1 MPGVQF
7 TNQVDMNGFK
17 VTELGP
23 GSAGTD
29 AVNVNQLTAGAPQ
42 GFAQTIGDGVATSFA
57 VTHSLNTLDV
67 ITAVVEVASGSYAF
81 TTVTVTGVN
90 AVQVDFGA
98 APTTDQYRVLVIP
111 VPA

>member
-7 TNQVDMNGFK
+7 TNQIDMNGFK

-23 GSAGTD
+23 GTAGTD
-29 AVNVNQLTAGAPQ
+29 GVNVNQLNTAAPQ
-42 GFAQTIGDGVATSFA
+42 GFAQTVGDGVAASFT

-67 ITAVVEVASGSYAF
+67 MTQVLEVASGSYVS
-81 TTVTVTGVN
+81 TTVAVTGVN

-111 VPA
+111 VP